1 MVQRFTWKKSPFSEY
16 QNRIV
21 FCSFLWYRKPSNQ
34 PTLQC
39 NLKAPV
45 LHIHW
50 QQIFKIINNLRS
62 KRVILQ
68 RFFLGGGGGSPFFID
83 AVDSLFSTLENTP
96 STCILKLWW
105 CFLTLILF
113 FSKLNGK
120 HFAPQACYSA
130 KIISATV
137 SNYIKLKFAN
147 IISLTLEY
155 IFSIQSSHIKGEW
168 NSLNM
173 TTTTQF
179 S

>member
-16 QNRIV
+16 QNSIV

-68 RFFLGGGGGSPFFID
+68 RYFFFGKGGGLFYWCRRFS
-83 AVDSLFSTLENTP
+83 FSTLE

-113 FSKLNGK
+113 FLIKWQTLCAASLLFCKDN
-120 HFAPQACYSA
+120 FCDS
-130 KIISATV
+130 
-137 SNYIKLKFAN
+137 IKLYQTK
-147 IISLTLEY
+147 ICKYY
-155 IFSIQSSHIKGEW
+155 IFNFRVYFLYTKLSY
-168 NSLNM
+168 
-173 TTTTQF
+173 
-179 S
+179 